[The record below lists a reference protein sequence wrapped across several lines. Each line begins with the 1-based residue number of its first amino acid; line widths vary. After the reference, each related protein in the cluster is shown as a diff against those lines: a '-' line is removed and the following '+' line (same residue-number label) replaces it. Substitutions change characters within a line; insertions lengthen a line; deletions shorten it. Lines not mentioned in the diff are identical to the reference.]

1 MSFLLGPGLFS
12 GAMLNFGRV
21 IYQQKINKIFIYI
34 GKYTTFRPLDFDP
47 SFFSWNPKAYI
58 NIYKK
63 VTVTAPGQTLGTTD
77 AAGSSEDVKMEAS
90 GYWSCVDLCVS
101 ERMVFFGGK
110 KLAQDF
116 CWNQF

>member
-1 MSFLLGPGLFS
+1 M
-12 GAMLNFGRV
+12 
-21 IYQQKINKIFIYI
+21 YI